1 MHVAKAGNPAGNKP
15 WAVLKV
21 SRRAY
26 ETARPWKK
34 AGLSRKQFEELLA
47 MLPEGFAEQ
56 IHLEADAERLIAAAF
71 GADPD

>member
-1 MHVAKAGNPAGNKP
+1 MGGPQGQPPRVRDGA
-15 WAVLKV
+15 
-21 SRRAY
+21 
-26 ETARPWKK
+26 PWKK

-47 MLPEGFAEQ
+47 MLPEGFVEQ